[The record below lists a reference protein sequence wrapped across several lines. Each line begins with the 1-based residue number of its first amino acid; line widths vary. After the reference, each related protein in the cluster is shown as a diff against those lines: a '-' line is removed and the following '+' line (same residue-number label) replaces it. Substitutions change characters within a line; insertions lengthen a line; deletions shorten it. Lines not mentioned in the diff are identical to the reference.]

1 MDSFRPRR
9 ARPVN
14 AKTVTL
20 LAGSPGEGKGSA
32 DMVLRRALAALGKAA
47 PTLAYLGCASGE
59 SVPFRLFI
67 SRRLKAGGCG
77 RVVNVDLGGR
87 RPDLSA
93 ARSGLDG
100 ADAVFV
106 SGGDVEL
113 GMAALDRHGLSP
125 YLRSLAGQGKPFIGL
140 SAGSIMLGRSWIRWR
155 DPLDDASA
163 EIFPC
168 LAVAPLVCDTHD
180 EADGW
185 TELQALLRLLP
196 EGSDG
201 WGIPSGGDLLARP
214 DGTVTWTGRPPA
226 HFRSTAKGIESV

>member
-1 MDSFRPRR
+1 MDFFRPRR
-9 ARPVN
+9 VRLVN
-14 AKTVTL
+14 ARAVTL
-20 LAGSPGEGKGSA
+20 LAGSPGGRNGRA
-32 DMVLRRALAALGKAA
+32 DMALRRALAALGKEA
-47 PTLAYLGCASGE
+47 PTLAYLGCAAGE
-59 SVPFRLFI
+59 SVPFRLMI
-67 SRRLKAGGCG
+67 SKLLKACGCG
-77 RVVNVDLGGR
+77 QIVNVDLGGR

-226 HFRSTAKGIESV
+226 HFRSTPKGIQAV

>member
-1 MDSFRPRR
+1 MDSFRPWR
-9 ARPVN
+9 AQRVN
-14 AKTVTL
+14 ARAVTL
-20 LAGSPGEGKGSA
+20 LAGSPGGRNGRA
-32 DMVLRRALAALGKAA
+32 DTALRRALAALGKEA
-47 PTLAYLGCASGE
+47 PALAYLGCAAGE
-59 SVPFRLFI
+59 SVPFRLAI
-67 SRRLKAGGCG
+67 SALLVASGCG
-77 RVVNVDLGGR
+77 RIVNVDLGGR

-93 ARSGLDG
+93 ARSSLAS

-125 YLRSLAGQGKPFIGL
+125 YLRSLAGQGKPYIGL

-163 EIFPC
+163 EVFPC

-180 EADGW
+180 EGAGW

-201 WGIPSGGDLLARP
+201 WGIPSGGDLQANP

-226 HFRSTAKGIESV
+226 HFRSTPKGIQAV